1 MESIILKL
9 CRGGYVDSSKKSE
22 MLRVL
27 SCELSMPWCGVVEE
41 CCCENIKRNNGL
53 YTQCENVKSSG
64 LLYCK
69 DCEKQGGKSGCE
81 SKYGKVSDR
90 LKSGIMEY
98 IDPSSGKKPIMYREY
113 MKKMNVTRSEVESYG
128 KLCGVV
134 IPECHFEEV
143 EEKKKRGRPKKEK
156 EEKPLEEKKKRGRP
170 KKEKQVIYNAGE
182 DLIASLLTE
191 SRESDKNK
199 MEIDEKNKMEID
211 EKKNM
216 ESDVEKK
223 KMEIDEKK
231 NKMEIDEK
239 KNMESDVEK
248 NMESDEEEETLVVKF
263 DIKGVI
269 YLKSSDNVLYD
280 MMSHDV
286 IGIWN
291 EETSEIDEI
300 PDEYEEEE

>member
-1 MESIILKL
+1 
-9 CRGGYVDSSKKSE
+9 
-22 MLRVL
+22 
-27 SCELSMPWCGVVEE
+27 MPWCGVSLEG
-41 CCCENIKRNNGL
+41 CCENIKRNNGL
-53 YTQCENVKSSG
+53 YTQCENVKVIG

-69 DCEKQGGKSGCE
+69 ECEKQNGKNGGE
-81 SKYGKVSDR
+81 SKNGKVSDR

-113 MKKMNVTRSEVESYG
+113 MRKMNITRSEVESYG

-134 IPECHFEEV
+134 IPECHFDEG
-143 EEKKKRGRPKKEK
+143 EEKKKRGRPKSEK

-170 KKEKQVIYNAGE
+170 KKEKEVICNAGE
-182 DLIASLLTE
+182 ELIASLLTE
-191 SRESDKNK
+191 SRESSKS
-199 MEIDEKNKMEID
+199 E

-216 ESDVEKK
+216 EIEVEKK
-223 KMEIDEKK
+223 MESEV
-231 NKMEIDEK
+231 E

-248 NMESDEEEETLVVKF
+248 NMESEDEEETLVVKF

>member
-9 CRGGYVDSSKKSE
+9 CRGGYVDSVKKSE

-27 SCELSMPWCGVVEE
+27 SSEISMPWCGVSLEG
-41 CCCENIKRNNGL
+41 CCENIKRNNGL
-53 YTQCENVKSSG
+53 YTQCENVKVIG

-69 DCEKQGGKSGCE
+69 ECEKQNGKNGGE
-81 SKYGKVSDR
+81 SKNGKVSDR

-98 IDPSSGKKPIMYREY
+98 IDPSSGKKPIIYREY
-113 MKKMNVTRSEVESYG
+113 MRKMNITRSEVESYG

-134 IPECHFEEV
+134 IPECHFDEG
-143 EEKKKRGRPKKEK
+143 EEKKKRGRPKSEK

-170 KKEKQVIYNAGE
+170 KKEKEVICNAGE
-182 DLIASLLTE
+182 ELIASLLTE
-191 SRESDKNK
+191 SRESSKS
-199 MEIDEKNKMEID
+199 E

-216 ESDVEKK
+216 EIEVEKK
-223 KMEIDEKK
+223 MESEVEKKMESEVEKK
-231 NKMEIDEK
+231 MESEVE

-248 NMESDEEEETLVVKF
+248 NMEIEDEEETLVVKF

>member
-27 SCELSMPWCGVVEE
+27 SCEISMPWCGEVEE

-191 SRESDKNK
+191 SRESDK
-199 MEIDEKNKMEID
+199 KN
-211 EKKNM
+211 
-216 ESDVEKK
+216 
-223 KMEIDEKK
+223 
-231 NKMEIDEK
+231 MEIDEK